1 MFKRVMSVLLSAL
14 LLTTP
19 LMADRWQEWFGEAYS
34 NITTPSSDG
43 AYLNMG
49 SIEYRFNNSGK
60 NWRPWV
66 DFSGPSVKAGCNGF
80 SLSGGFVDF
89 SGLEDI
95 GQQLADASGALI
107 YGILIAIVNS
117 LPSIEHVFSKIK
129 EVVNW
134 LQSMLRDAC
143 NWGKSIGN
151 ALVTADMGNGMSF
164 KDATGQITT
173 AVTNAGGTIAGNWMK
188 ISPEDLEKKI
198 RDKLSTQNNSSTTSV
213 EDQQIADEARNLIG
227 KTLSVGATIFLCQ
240 DSIFEKLGFSVTQ
253 NNSWKGFQTILIEG
267 NTEDKKLYLI
277 LANLL
282 GDDGADNNTK
292 NFLLEGV
299 SEAFPSIIAT
309 GSAKTDL
316 AKKQISNISPTIAN
330 AVKGTMPTWTYTFT
344 SYIPPRWSGSKF
356 VSELI
361 NGNDSGKLEVTLMEA
376 IVGWAVTNGGVYKM
390 LQPLG
395 WKMENGKYKTAKL
408 DWKGLKAES
417 KEAIRCYMGFTQC
430 TEEVKKRLLDK
441 SVVEKLNYVN
451 QLNTDNASDKSS
463 ISLAELEDALAP
475 SIDQL
480 ALANSYF
487 ILKFFI
493 LNLKD
498 KLVSQA
504 DKQSPESV
512 AYYNKRIKQL
522 DDILLELENQITRDI
537 GTTNEIN
544 QFYDRIA
551 DEVRR
556 RRSKK

>member
-1 MFKRVMSVLLSAL
+1 MFKRVMSVSLSAL

-19 LMADRWQEWFGEAYS
+19 LMADKWQEWFGEAYS

>member
-1 MFKRVMSVLLSAL
+1 MFKKSISILLSSL

-19 LMADRWQEWFGEAYS
+19 LMADKWQEWFADPYS
-34 NITTPSSDG
+34 NVTAPSSNG
-43 AYLNMG
+43 AYYSGG

-66 DFSGPSVKAGCNGF
+66 DFSGPSIKAGCNGF
-80 SLSGGFVDF
+80 SLNGGFLDF

-95 GQQLADASGALI
+95 GQQISDAAGALM

-134 LQSMLRDAC
+134 LQSMLRDSC

-164 KDATGQITT
+164 KDVTGQITSV
-173 AVTNAGGTIAGNWMK
+173 VTNAGGTIGENWMK
-188 ISPEDLEKKI
+188 VSPEDLEKKI
-198 RDKLSTQNNSSTTSV
+198 RDKLATNKNSSTTSV
-213 EDQQIADEARNLIG
+213 EDQEIADEAKNLIG
-227 KTLSVGATIFLCQ
+227 KTFSVGATILVCQ
-240 DSIFEKLGFSVTQ
+240 DSVFESLGFSVSKQ
-253 NNSWKGFQTILIEG
+253 NSWKGFTTITIEG
-267 NTEDKKLYLI
+267 NTEEKKLYLI

-292 NFLLEGV
+292 NFLLDGV
-299 SEAFPSIIAT
+299 SDAFPSIIAT
-309 GSAKTDL
+309 GVAKTNL
-316 AKKQISNISPTIAN
+316 AKQQIGNISPTIAN
-330 AVKGTMPTWTYTFT
+330 AIKGTMPTWTYTFN

-376 IVGWAVTNGGVYKM
+376 IVGWAIQDGGVYKM

-395 WKMENGKYKTAKL
+395 WKVQNGKYQTAKL

-417 KEAIRCYMGFTQC
+417 KEAIRCYMGFIQC
-430 TEEVKKRLLDK
+430 TADVKKRLLDK

-451 QLNTDNASDKSS
+451 QLNTDNASGKSS
-463 ISLAELEDALAP
+463 ISLSELEEALAP

-498 KLVSQA
+498 KLVSQT
-504 DKQSPESV
+504 DKQSGENV

-522 DDILLELENQITRDI
+522 DDILQELENQITRDI

-544 QFYDRIA
+544 QFYDRVA

-556 RRSKK
+556 KRSKK